1 MNKNLLFTIL
11 GPSVF
16 LLTLMIDVPE
26 KMEIIDSAKFK
37 FGDNMEHIGSSVAA
51 FRLIGIIIWMAIW
64 WIAEVVPIAVTA
76 LLPIIL
82 FPSAGVF
89 SIENTGA
96 NYGHKYIFLFIGG
109 FILANAIQKWKLHK
123 RIALTI
129 IRLIGS
135 STEQIIL
142 GFMIATAFLSMW
154 ISNTATTV
162 MMLPIGLSVI
172 AQLNDHPDTVK
183 NENETFGKALML
195 GIAYS
200 ASAGG
205 VATLIGTPPNL
216 LLASFISD
224 NFEIE
229 ISFFQWLKIGLPISI
244 VLLFFIWFYLTKV
257 SFKLEKSSFPGGK
270 QEIKR
275 LLLEMGPMKK
285 EEKRILF
292 IFGAT
297 VFCWITKNYFFDYF
311 LTEDIS
317 KEANRA
323 ADPIIALISAVFLFI
338 IPSSNNKEKLMNW
351 KEAVNIPW
359 GILILLGGGLAIAK
373 GVESSG
379 LANWMGI
386 QFDLF
391 QSFSLL
397 IVLAIIIASVNLLT
411 EITSNMATTAML
423 LPVIL
428 PLGKSMGVDPFIL
441 LTGATLAAS
450 CAFMLPVA
458 TPPNAVVFGSK
469 MLKISDMVK
478 AGILINIVSII
489 LILIVV
495 YFGLPLL
502 WSL

>member
-1 MNKNLLFTIL
+1 MNKNLIFTIL
-11 GPSVF
+11 GPVF
-16 LLTLMIDVPE
+16 FTLTLFIEAPE
-26 KMEIIDSAKFK
+26 KMEI
-37 FGDNMEHIGSSVAA
+37 EA
-51 FRLIGIIIWMAIW
+51 FRLIGITIWMAIW

-76 LLPIIL
+76 LLPIVL
-82 FPSAGVF
+82 FPTAGVL
-89 SIENTGA
+89 SIEDTGA

-109 FILANAIQKWKLHK
+109 FMIANAIQKWNLHK

-129 IRLIGS
+129 IRILGS
-135 STEQIIL
+135 STERIIL
-142 GFMIATAFLSMW
+142 GFMMATAFLSMW

-183 NENETFGKALML
+183 NENQTFGKALML

-205 VATLIGTPPNL
+205 IATLIGTPPNMI
-216 LLASFISD
+216 LAGFITD
-224 NFEIE
+224 NFDIE

-244 VLLFFIWFYLTKV
+244 VLLFFIWIYLTKV
-257 SFKLEKSSFPGGK
+257 SFKLEKTSFPGGK
-270 QEIKR
+270 QEIKG
-275 LLLEMGPMKK
+275 LLMEMGPMKK

-292 IFGAT
+292 VIGAT
-297 VFCWITKNYFFDYF
+297 VFCWISRSYLIKPLLPNLD
-311 LTEDIS
+311 DS
-317 KEANRA
+317 M
-323 ADPIIALISAVFLFI
+323 IAIASAILLFI
-338 IPSSNNKEKLMNW
+338 IPSANKKDKLMNW
-351 KEAVNIPW
+351 KDAVNIPW
-359 GILILLGGGLAIAK
+359 GILILFGGGLSIAAGFK
-373 GVESSG
+373 TTG
-379 LANWMGI
+379 LANWMGM

-391 QSFSLL
+391 QSLSLF
-397 IVLAIIIASVNLLT
+397 IVLALIITTVNFLT

-428 PLGKSMGVDPFIL
+428 PLGKSMGVDPFVL

-478 AGILINIVSII
+478 AGLLINIFSII
-489 LILIVV
+489 LILLATYFLLPVV
-495 YFGLPLL
+495 
-502 WSL
+502 WA